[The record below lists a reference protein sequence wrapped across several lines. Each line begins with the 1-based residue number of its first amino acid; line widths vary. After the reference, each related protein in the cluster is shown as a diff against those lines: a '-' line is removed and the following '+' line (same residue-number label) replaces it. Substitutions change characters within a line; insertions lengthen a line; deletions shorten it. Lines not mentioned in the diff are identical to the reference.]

1 MVKFTSAA
9 LFLAIAAISSAAPVL
24 SPSAS
29 PSATVTASA
38 SSVSATA
45 TATATASAEFPS
57 ATDVDADPTVI
68 SIAAKDDNVFSSDVK
83 YTGRAT
89 WFTHTYGACNE
100 KWDGESE
107 PIVALNAHQMGAASW
122 GNPVCNKKVRVTNK
136 SNGKVVVA
144 RIVDKCPGNECA
156 FGSLDLSPAAF
167 KQLGDLATGVLN
179 IEWNYL

>member
-9 LFLAIAAISSAAPVL
+9 LFLAMAAISSAAPII
-24 SPSAS
+24 SSSSAS
-29 PSATVTASA
+29 ATPSATVTASA
-38 SSVSATA
+38 ST
-45 TATATASAEFPS
+45 PS
-57 ATDVDADPTVI
+57 ATDAVGADPTII
-68 SIAAKDDNVFSSDVK
+68 SIAAKDDVFSSDVK

-100 KWDGESE
+100 NWDGESE

-122 GNPVCNKKVRVTNK
+122 GNPACNKKVKVTNK
-136 SNGKVVVA
+136 NNGKVVVA

-167 KQLGDLATGVLN
+167 KQLGELATGVLN

>member
-9 LFLAIAAISSAAPVL
+9 LFLAIAAISSAAPII
-24 SPSAS
+24 SPSVT
-29 PSATVTASA
+29 PS
-38 SSVSATA
+38 
-45 TATATASAEFPS
+45 ATATASATVSATASADIPS
-57 ATDVDADPTVI
+57 ATDVSADPTVI
-68 SIAAKDDNVFSSDVK
+68 SIAAKDDVFSSDVK

-100 KWDGESE
+100 NWDGESE
-107 PIVALNAHQMGAASW
+107 PIVALNAHQMGAESW
-122 GNPVCNKKVRVTNK
+122 GNPACNKKVKVTNK
-136 SNGKVVVA
+136 NNGKVVVA

-167 KQLGDLATGVLN
+167 KQLGELATGVLN

>member
-9 LFLAIAAISSAAPVL
+9 LFLAIAALSSAAPI
-24 SPSAS
+24 S
-29 PSATVTASA
+29 PSATPS
-38 SSVSATA
+38 
-45 TATATASAEFPS
+45 ATATASATVSATASAIPS
-57 ATDVDADPTVI
+57 ATDAATDPLVI
-68 SIAAKDDNVFSSDVK
+68 SIAAKDDVFSSDVK

-89 WFTHTYGACNE
+89 WFTHSYGACNE
-100 KWDGESE
+100 NWDGQSE
-107 PIVALNAHQMGAASW
+107 PTVALNAHQMGAASW

-136 SNGKVVVA
+136 TNGKVVVA

-167 KQLGDLATGVLN
+167 KQLGELDTGVLN